1 MAIHE
6 HKIYDYYIVAENG
19 YFYNPETRKMMDH
32 HPSSVSPKPQVINT
46 NLIKT
51 CKIAAAEMK
60 GLALERNEVIFHAM
74 CSVNDGDGC
83 LDLNSR
89 AGRFK
94 SLLKCRQIQRIRML
108 VCTASLLTTDDYTRL
123 AQEYPDF
130 AFWFDGP
137 LRRAIRGRTD
147 GLNMDSTNDCIDS
160 LFSSGDFDRALQLA
174 LELAKARNPL
184 TFARLAVKTFGDEY
198 PERLRVSYEPRRGNL
213 FSEGSLCTLFEWKP
227 EPWRI
232 PSHEEL
238 TSIEALLSMKA
249 VRGMETF
256 YSAHNTKWYFSA
268 TSVAIQYL
276 ETLNPKVRMV
286 LRNIV
291 IREDFKS
298 VSNPELHARGLIPFC
313 RENANLRITQHVSL
327 FESMLPSSSGG
338 QDNRRSFYYDRDS
351 VWGPECLEAMINLIQ
366 VAFSLQTLGMPNESF
381 SLVFDNS
388 VTEGDWV
395 WNTIVMR
402 TAALQE
408 VFTRWLR
415 ARSIILR
422 TNEGRE
428 PGGYGRLWDV
438 PSTFAANVRSIAE
451 GNAIMQLTSRMSSV
465 EIKATDLD
473 LNSRMHYTF
482 GDWDDEWNA
491 GHRTGGLQESSNN
504 G

>member
-1 MAIHE
+1 
-6 HKIYDYYIVAENG
+6 
-19 YFYNPETRKMMDH
+19 
-32 HPSSVSPKPQVINT
+32 
-46 NLIKT
+46 
-51 CKIAAAEMK
+51 MK

-94 SLLKCRQIQRIRML
+94 SRTYIPGVTIFLSSVGFETDFATTVLKCRQIQRIRML

-268 TSVAIQYL
+268 TSVAIQYC
-276 ETLNPKVRMV
+276 KFH
-286 LRNIV
+286 I
-291 IREDFKS
+291 
-298 VSNPELHARGLIPFC
+298 GC
-313 RENANLRITQHVSL
+313 
-327 FESMLPSSSGG
+327 
-338 QDNRRSFYYDRDS
+338 
-351 VWGPECLEAMINLIQ
+351 
-366 VAFSLQTLGMPNESF
+366 
-381 SLVFDNS
+381 
-388 VTEGDWV
+388 
-395 WNTIVMR
+395 
-402 TAALQE
+402 
-408 VFTRWLR
+408 
-415 ARSIILR
+415 
-422 TNEGRE
+422 
-428 PGGYGRLWDV
+428 
-438 PSTFAANVRSIAE
+438 
-451 GNAIMQLTSRMSSV
+451 SRMSLTPHSGNAEPQGAHGIAQHRNKRRLQKRFQSRTPRSRSYSILPRERKPSDYSTRQSFRINASV
-465 EIKATDLD
+465 I
-473 LNSRMHYTF
+473 F
-482 GDWDDEWNA
+482 GWA
-491 GHRTGGLQESSNN
+491 R
-504 G
+504 